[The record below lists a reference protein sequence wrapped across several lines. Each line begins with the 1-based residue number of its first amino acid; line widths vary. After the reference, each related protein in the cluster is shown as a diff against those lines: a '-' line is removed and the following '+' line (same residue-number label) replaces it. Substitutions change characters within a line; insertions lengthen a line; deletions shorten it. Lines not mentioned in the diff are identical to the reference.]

1 MSIKTFGELQD
12 GDIFE
17 LAQAQGYGSSK
28 RYIKC
33 LEMGEPGNCVEFD
46 NSRRVMMVPAD
57 VKVVP
62 SPSNELELNQQT
74 FKTGTV

>member
-1 MSIKTFGELQD
+1 MSIKTFGELED
-12 GDIFE
+12 GAIFE
-17 LAQAQGYGSSK
+17 LYQRGVHGK

-33 LEMGEPGNCVEFD
+33 LEMAGNGNCVAFD
-46 NSRRVMMVPAD
+46 NPRQTMLVPAD